1 MGINLLNYDLEINS
15 GERIE
20 KIILTT
26 FKNVIMKTRWFFSLI
41 FICSVLVFN
50 LKSEAQKSEYKL
62 AAVIPLTGDGG
73 WDYLSVDEINRNMF
87 VSHSTQV
94 NVVNLKTNKEIAV
107 IPETPGVHGIAVAN
121 DLNRAY
127 ISCGRDSSVLVV
139 DLTSF
144 KPIKK
149 VKITGAN
156 PDCILYDSF
165 SKKVF
170 TFNGRSSNST
180 VIDANTLAVLAT
192 IPLVGKPEF
201 SQTDGKGKIYVNIE
215 DKSCLA
221 VINATTMKVEN
232 LWPIAPGEEP
242 SGLQLDNK
250 NHRLFSVC
258 SNKLMVVTDALSGK
272 IIATAPIGEGCD
284 GVAFDPESKRI
295 FTSNGEGTMTV
306 IQQVSPDEYKVVE
319 NFSTQRGART
329 ITVDKTTHHL
339 YLSCGEYEPGEGR
352 RPVKPGTFKVLDIAP
367 VK

>member
-1 MGINLLNYDLEINS
+1 MKTNWSSL
-15 GERIE
+15 
-20 KIILTT
+20 IIL
-26 FKNVIMKTRWFFSLI
+26 VFSILI
-41 FICSVLVFN
+41 LN
-50 LKSEAQKSEYKL
+50 LSTEAQKTAYKL
-62 AAVIPLTGDGG
+62 ASVIPLTGDGG
-73 WDYLSVDEINRNMF
+73 WDYLSVDETNRNLF

-94 NVVNLKTNKEIAV
+94 NVVSLKTNKEIAV
-107 IPETPGVHGIAVAN
+107 IPETPGVHGIAIAN

-127 ISCGRDSSVLVV
+127 ISCGRDSSVLVIE
-139 DLTSF
+139 LTTF

-149 VKITGAN
+149 MKVTGAN

-180 VIDANTLAVLAT
+180 VLDAKSLEVLAT
-192 IPLVGKPEF
+192 IPLTGKPEF
-201 SQTDGKGKIYVNIE
+201 SQTDGNGKIYVNIE
-215 DKSCLA
+215 DKSNIS
-221 VINATTMKVEN
+221 VINAKTMKVEN
-232 LWPIAPGEEP
+232 VWSINPGEEP
-242 SGLQLDNK
+242 SGLALDNK

-272 IIATAPIGEGCD
+272 IIATAPIGDGCD

-295 FTSNGEGTMTV
+295 YSSNGEGTMTV
-306 IQQVSPDEYKVVE
+306 IQQVNPNEYKVLE
-319 NFSTQRGART
+319 NFGTQRGART

-352 RPVKPGTFKVLDIAP
+352 RPVKTGTFKVLDIEP